1 MRPYARIIIMD
12 PSNNAW
18 HRDYTIAAICKWFP
32 DTIHLPFQAHDI
44 SFISESKNFK
54 SHRSIKRKKENKNL
68 FCVANKN
75 DFLSDYEK
83 PTTELIKE
91 CRNAKIFSSTEA
103 RCRTTG
109 KSANWVTDWVK
120 SKLLHEI
127 CNHSRGYVSWF
138 FIKAFAVN
146 NVSINLINNHLLKKK
161 NIIDNKNTKSYFSIK
176 CKNNDILVALNRN
189 SKAITGDTLNT
200 VEEENWIQRISCKIK
215 SILPDLHAKIR
226 SRSTTVLNLYYSENI
241 FAVNESIPIS
251 EVISNRIFFASKDCD
266 SKSSIRRKIEEFCI
280 QRKKSFRKKAD
291 KDDICKKRERSCKT
305 AEKKCQKKEKTC
317 GKKEIDCS
325 KRRKQTCEEQRK
337 VSCKKRKGLD
347 KDVRDCRK
355 TREMKPQEEPS
366 KEYKD
371 CDTSKTKEDFCQRQR
386 RVEQTQTSCAKSAT
400 IKQTE
405 KDICKK
411 SEEDEYQRSYDEN
424 DKCTKEKK
432 RRKEEDE
439 KASCKQKQKETCQEK
454 KKTDYLFESGKSIE
468 LGKIRANRDPLSIIS
483 SHQQI
488 MGIDFI
494 NDFQQDLNSTVDRHF
509 SSPHEHFDSNFRRC
523 DDRQFDESKPL
534 YDKQL
539 HDDYFPQGDEYE
551 EEIGTGDHQL
561 GKKSKKP
568 PRSDDEYDNFK
579 PIILM
584 FENDKC
590 VSGGPLTKLITHVH
604 FPNTGLIE
612 TVQTILMS
620 KRISD
625 QEAVE
630 KLQILIDKVTEFKRR
645 AFRDKSNA
653 AKSRGQSD
661 ERKEK
666 KIGKKNNG
674 AETTNRSGLTNQKQD
689 YSFV

>member
-1 MRPYARIIIMD
+1 MFSRAAKSVVKSLGSRQIQIGEKNFQPSWIITANRPCSTKISHPNATI
-12 PSNNAW
+12 NNART
-18 HRDYTIAAICKWFP
+18 HNNIAHNLSNLQGDNGKNQTDQLVEALYR
-32 DTIHLPFQAHDI
+32 LPIA
-44 SFISESKNFK
+44 E
-54 SHRSIKRKKENKNL
+54 
-68 FCVANKN
+68 
-75 DFLSDYEK
+75 
-83 PTTELIKE
+83 
-91 CRNAKIFSSTEA
+91 EA
-103 RCRTTG
+103 
-109 KSANWVTDWVK
+109 S
-120 SKLLHEI
+120 
-127 CNHSRGYVSWF
+127 
-138 FIKAFAVN
+138 
-146 NVSINLINNHLLKKK
+146 
-161 NIIDNKNTKSYFSIK
+161 
-176 CKNNDILVALNRN
+176 
-189 SKAITGDTLNT
+189 TLNSLLIPN
-200 VEEENWIQRISCKIK
+200 EIIPKLQSKEKI
-215 SILPDLHAKIR
+215 LTGRL
-226 SRSTTVLNLYYSENI
+226 L
-241 FAVNESIPIS
+241 
-251 EVISNRIFFASKDCD
+251 ASGLFGERRR
-266 SKSSIRRKIEEFCI
+266 KSSL
-280 QRKKSFRKKAD
+280 SM
-291 KDDICKKRERSCKT
+291 RS
-305 AEKKCQKKEKTC
+305 AV
-317 GKKEIDCS
+317 D
-325 KRRKQTCEEQRK
+325 
-337 VSCKKRKGLD
+337 
-347 KDVRDCRK
+347 
-355 TREMKPQEEPS
+355 
-366 KEYKD
+366 
-371 CDTSKTKEDFCQRQR
+371 
-386 RVEQTQTSCAKSAT
+386 
-400 IKQTE
+400 
-405 KDICKK
+405 
-411 SEEDEYQRSYDEN
+411 
-424 DKCTKEKK
+424 
-432 RRKEEDE
+432 
-439 KASCKQKQKETCQEK
+439 
-454 KKTDYLFESGKSIE
+454 LFESGKSIE